1 MAASLAIL
9 NCKLDII
16 PEAIIKEAFCGC
28 NRKWKRN
35 EQPQILNLTQNQF
48 VRLLLS
54 MLITINQQNPPLRLI
69 HQVVEI
75 LKKGG
80 IVIYPTDTYYGMGCD
95 IMNKKAIEKIYQ
107 LKQRNKSIPFSFICS
122 GLKNISD
129 YAKVSNYAYK
139 TMKRLLPGPYTFIL
153 EGSRLVPK
161 IMLTKRKTAGIRVP
175 DNPICLALVNE
186 LENPLL
192 TTSATMP
199 DGTIFHDA
207 SLIHDFFGKRVDAV
221 VDGSIVPGQ
230 PSSVISLIDDIPEVI
245 RKGIGDVSLFE

>member
-1 MAASLAIL
+1 
-9 NCKLDII
+9 
-16 PEAIIKEAFCGC
+16 
-28 NRKWKRN
+28 
-35 EQPQILNLTQNQF
+35 
-48 VRLLLS
+48 
-54 MLITINQQNPPLRLI
+54 MLININQQNPQLRLI
-69 HQVVEI
+69 NQVVEI

-80 IVIYPTDTYYGMGCD
+80 IVVYPTDTYYGMGCD

-153 EGSRLVPK
+153 EGSRMVPK

-186 LENPLL
+186 LDNPLL

-207 SLIHDFFGKRVDAV
+207 SLIHDYFGNRVDAV

-245 RKGIGDVSLFE
+245 RKGMGDVSIFE